1 VTSTNPSHP
10 LGGDQQVVRATVQ
23 RIEDKL
29 RESQQ
34 QIARIVDS
42 AMDAIVAIDDDQRIV
57 VFNPAAEKM
66 FRCAASDAVGTS
78 LERFLPA
85 HYHNAHRE
93 HFFRFRESSLTNM
106 MTGFLSPAWALRADG
121 EEFPIEASIFKSGGE
136 GTRLFVAFVR
146 DITERKRA
154 DAILRGSE
162 ERFRLAMHN
171 VASGVY
177 TLDLNGLVTYVN
189 PAAEEM
195 FGWTNAEL
203 VGRKMHDVTHYKHPD
218 GSPFPASDCPGLQGL
233 QEGVELR
240 EHEDTFI
247 RKDGSFFPVV
257 YSASPL
263 KSEGNTVGIVV
274 GFRDDTL
281 RREAE
286 RAVRES
292 EERFRLM
299 ADAAPVMVWMAGLD
313 RLCTHVNRQWLDFI
327 GRPVE
332 AELGNGWAE
341 SVHPDDVTRCLETYV
356 QAFDR
361 RVPFTIEY
369 RLRRRDGAYRWVL
382 DSGVPRFNPDG
393 SFAGYIGSA
402 MDITD
407 QKLATEALSNLSRNL
422 MEAQEKE
429 RAWIARELHD
439 DLGQRAVGLA
449 MQLHSCAQVLPNG
462 TSERVRVQK
471 ASDQATALVNDIQ
484 AFSHRLHS
492 ARLEHLGIASASAD
506 LCQELSEQHN
516 VVIDFSH
523 SGVPENLS
531 KDIALCLFRVLQ
543 EALNNAV
550 KHSGVRHFKVTLR
563 GTPAEIRLEVIDAGR
578 GFDPKAVIGRGLGL
592 ISMHE
597 RLSLVNGEVSIES
610 RPGGGTT
617 IRARVN
623 LGPADDRALQ
633 SL

>member
-1 VTSTNPSHP
+1 
-10 LGGDQQVVRATVQ
+10 
-23 RIEDKL
+23 
-29 RESQQ
+29 
-34 QIARIVDS
+34 
-42 AMDAIVAIDDDQRIV
+42 MDAIVAIDDDQRIV

-66 FRCAASDAVGTS
+66 FRCAASDAIGTS

-85 HYHNAHRE
+85 HYHSAHRE
-93 HFFRFRESSLTNM
+93 HFFRFRESSLTNL

-121 EEFPIEASIFKSGGE
+121 EEFPIEASIFKSDHDAK
-136 GTRLFVAFVR
+136 RLFVAFVR

-177 TLDLNGLVTYVN
+177 TLDLHGLVTYIN
-189 PAAEEM
+189 PAAETM

-203 VGRKMHDVTHYKHPD
+203 LGRKMHDVTHYKHPD
-218 GSPFPASDCPGLQGL
+218 GSPFPASDCPGLQVL
-233 QEGVELR
+233 QKGVELR

-274 GFRDDTL
+274 GFRDDTP

-313 RLCTHVNRQWLDFI
+313 RRCTHFNRQWLEFT
-327 GRPVE
+327 GRPAE
-332 AELGNGWAE
+332 AELGNGWTE
-341 SVHPDDVTRCLETYV
+341 SVHPDDFTRCREAYV

-361 RVPFTIEY
+361 RVPFTMEY

-393 SFAGYIGSA
+393 FFAGYIGSA
-402 MDITD
+402 IDITD

-439 DLGQRAVGLA
+439 DLGQRVVGLA
-449 MQLHSCAQVLPNG
+449 MQLHNCAQVLPNG
-462 TSERVRVQK
+462 SSERVCVQK
-471 ASDQATALVNDIQ
+471 ASDQATALVHDLQ

-492 ARLEHLGIASASAD
+492 AQLEHLGIASAAAG
-506 LCQELSEQHN
+506 LCRELSEQHH
-516 VVIDFSH
+516 VEIDFSH

-550 KHSGVRHFKVTLR
+550 RHSGVRHFRVMLR

-578 GFDPKAVIGRGLGL
+578 GFDPKAVIGHGLGL
-592 ISMHE
+592 ISMQE
-597 RLSLVNGEVSIES
+597 RLSLVNGEVFIES

-623 LGPADDRALQ
+623 LGHADDRALQ
-633 SL
+633 SS

>member
-1 VTSTNPSHP
+1 MTDPPHP
-10 LGGDQQVVRATVQ
+10 LGGDQRIVRATVQ
-23 RIEDKL
+23 RIEDTL
-29 RESQQ
+29 RESQE

-66 FRCAASDAVGTS
+66 FRCAASDAIGTS

-85 HYHNAHRE
+85 QYRSAHRE
-93 HFFRFRESSLTNM
+93 RFFRFRESSITNL

-121 EEFPIEASIFKSGGE
+121 EEFPIEASISKSGGG

-154 DAILRGSE
+154 DAILRESE

-189 PAAEEM
+189 PAAETM

-203 VGRKMHDVTHYKHPD
+203 LGRKMHDVTHYKHPD
-218 GSPFPASDCPGLQGL
+218 GSPFPASDCPGLQVL
-233 QEGVELR
+233 QKGVEIR

-263 KSEGNTVGIVV
+263 KTEGSTVGIVV

-286 RAVRES
+286 RALRES

-299 ADAAPVMVWMAGLD
+299 ADSAPVMVWMSGPDKLS
-313 RLCTHVNRQWLDFI
+313 TYSNRRSLEFT
-327 GRPVE
+327 GRPLE
-332 AELGNGWAE
+332 AELGDGWMGN
-341 SVHPDDVTRCLETYV
+341 VHPDDVTRCAETYIN
-356 QAFDR
+356 AFDQHLT
-361 RVPFTIEY
+361 FTMEF
-369 RLRRRDGAYRWVL
+369 RLRRYDGEYRWVL
-382 DSGVPRFNPDG
+382 GSGVPRFNPDG

-402 MDITD
+402 IDITD
-407 QKLATEALSNLSRNL
+407 QKLATEALSNLSRKL
-422 MEAQEKE
+422 MEALEKE

-439 DLGQRAVGLA
+439 DLGQRVVGLA
-449 MQLHSCAQVLPNG
+449 MQLHSCTQVLPNG

-471 ASDQATALVNDIQ
+471 ASEQATALANDIQ

-492 ARLEHLGIASASAD
+492 ARLDQMGIASAAAG
-506 LCQELSEQHN
+506 LCRELSEQHN
-516 VVIDFSH
+516 VEIDFSP

-531 KDIALCLFRVLQ
+531 KDVALCLFRVLQ

-550 KHSGVRHFKVTLR
+550 RHSGVRHFRVTLR
-563 GTPAEIRLEVIDAGR
+563 GTPAEIQLDVIDAGR
-578 GFDPKAVIGRGLGL
+578 GFDPKAVIGHGLGL
-592 ISMHE
+592 ISMQE
-597 RLSLVNGEVSIES
+597 RLSLVKGEFFIES

-623 LGPADDRALQ
+623 LGHADDRAL
-633 SL
+633 